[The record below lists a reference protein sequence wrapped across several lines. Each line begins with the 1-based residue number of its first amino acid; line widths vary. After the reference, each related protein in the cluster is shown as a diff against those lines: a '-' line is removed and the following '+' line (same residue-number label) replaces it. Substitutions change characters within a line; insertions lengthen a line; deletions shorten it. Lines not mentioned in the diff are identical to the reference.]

1 MTDRFDYD
9 SERKELRKLIDRYQE
24 RADRYEFEYQ
34 VDGNP
39 SQERAWMRNQ
49 RLADA
54 LRSALSGKDERHDL
68 TDLRIRVMEL
78 DTRDLLKLQ
87 SQVKQLQKTIGGTL

>member
-1 MTDRFDYD
+1 MTDRFDQA

-24 RADRYEFEYQ
+24 RAEYYEYEYQ
-34 VDGNP
+34 MNGMP

-68 TDLRIRVMEL
+68 ADLRIRVMEL

-87 SQVKQLQKTIGGTL
+87 SQVKQLQRTIGGEL

>member
-9 SERKELRKLIDRYQE
+9 SERKELRKLINRYQE
-24 RADRYEFEYQ
+24 RADRYEYEYQ

-39 SQERAWMRNQ
+39 SHERAWMRNQ

-54 LRSALSGKDERHDL
+54 LRTALSGKDDKYGL

-78 DTRDLLKLQ
+78 DTRNLLKLQ
-87 SQVKQLQKTIGGTL
+87 SQVKALQKSIGGTL